1 MGESNKSFRPRARRD
16 GLVVRELADEV
27 LVYDLERHRAVCLN
41 RAAAVVWRGC
51 DGRTGIEGLTR
62 RLSAE
67 LGEPVTADVVWLA
80 LDQLGSDRL
89 LVERARRPGG
99 ASALTRRELIK
110 RAGLAA
116 AVALPVVTSIVAP
129 TAAQAASCLPS
140 GAACTSPAQC
150 CSGLCPSTTCT

>member
-1 MGESNKSFRPRARRD
+1 MGESNQSFRPRARKD

-51 DGRTGIEGLTR
+51 DGRTGIDGLTR

-67 LGEPVTADVVWLA
+67 LGETLTADVVWLA
-80 LDQLGSDRL
+80 LDQLGRDRL
-89 LVERARRPGG
+89 LVERARRP
-99 ASALTRRELIK
+99 ADAPTLTRRELMK
-110 RAGLAA
+110 RVGLAA

-129 TAAQAASCLPS
+129 TSAQAASCLPT
-140 GAACTSPAQC
+140 GASCGTSAQC
-150 CSGLCPSTTCT
+150 CSGVCNAGTCV